1 MLGRKYSTQ
10 KHSDPLQAA
19 GISTK
24 KEDSET
30 LFLVSSE
37 KKKFS

>member
-30 LFLVSSE
+30 LFFGIKC
-37 KKKFS
+37 KKEV